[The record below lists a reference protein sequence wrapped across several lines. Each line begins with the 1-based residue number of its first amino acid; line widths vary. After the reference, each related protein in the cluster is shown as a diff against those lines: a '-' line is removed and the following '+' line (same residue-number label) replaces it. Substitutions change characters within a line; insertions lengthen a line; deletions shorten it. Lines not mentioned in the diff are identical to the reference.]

1 MLPSNSRFRGWWWLV
16 PNWAQ
21 GRYTGTLLPA
31 TELGSGRQMEVQ
43 NEQKSNAKKKT
54 I

>member
-16 PNWAQ
+16 PNWSQ
-21 GRYTGTLLPA
+21 GRYTLLPA
-31 TELGSGRQMEVQ
+31 AELNSGRQMEVQ
-43 NEQKSNAKKKT
+43 NEQESNAKKKT